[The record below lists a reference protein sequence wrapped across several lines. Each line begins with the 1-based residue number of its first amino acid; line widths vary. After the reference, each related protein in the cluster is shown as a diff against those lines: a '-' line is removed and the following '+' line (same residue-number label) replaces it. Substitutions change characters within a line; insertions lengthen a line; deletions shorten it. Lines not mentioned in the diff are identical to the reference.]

1 MGFLITLK
9 AVAFILACGAL
20 LGCIVA
26 GIAYLIQKADGYIG
40 IWLAVGLGMS
50 SLALL
55 VIGAAW
61 AAQNLL
67 H

>member
-1 MGFLITLK
+1 LK
-9 AVAFILACGAL
+9 AVAFVLACGAL

-26 GIAYLIQKADGYIG
+26 GIAYLIQKAEGYIG
-40 IWLAVGLGMS
+40 VGLAVGLGMS

>member
-1 MGFLITLK
+1 MGFLIALK
-9 AVAFILACGAL
+9 AVTFILACGAL

-40 IWLAVGLGMS
+40 VGLAVGLGMS

>member
-9 AVAFILACGAL
+9 AVAFVLACGAL

-40 IWLAVGLGMS
+40 VGLAVGLGMS

>member
-9 AVAFILACGAL
+9 AVAFVLACGAL

-26 GIAYLIQKADGYIG
+26 GIAYLVQKADGYIG
-40 IWLAVGLGMS
+40 VGLAVGLGMS

-55 VIGAAW
+55 VIEAAW

>member
-1 MGFLITLK
+1 MGFLIALK
-9 AVAFILACGAL
+9 AVAFVLACGAL

-40 IWLAVGLGMS
+40 VGLAVGLGMS

>member
-9 AVAFILACGAL
+9 AVALVLACGAL

-40 IWLAVGLGMS
+40 VGLAVGLGMS

>member
-1 MGFLITLK
+1 MGFLIALK
-9 AVAFILACGAL
+9 AVAFVLACGAL

-26 GIAYLIQKADGYIG
+26 GIAYLIQKADGYIEVG
-40 IWLAVGLGMS
+40 LAVGLGMS

>member
-1 MGFLITLK
+1 MGFLIALK
-9 AVAFILACGAL
+9 AVAFVLACGAL

-26 GIAYLIQKADGYIG
+26 GIAYLIQKAEGYIG
-40 IWLAVGLGMS
+40 IGLAVGLGMS

>member
-1 MGFLITLK
+1 MSFFIAFK
-9 AVAFILACGAL
+9 AVAFIIACGAL

-26 GIAYLIQKADGYIG
+26 GIAYLIQKAEGYIG
-40 IWLAVGLGMS
+40 IGIAVGLGMS

-55 VIGAAW
+55 VVVAAW
-61 AAQNLL
+61 AARNLL

>member
-9 AVAFILACGAL
+9 AVAFVLACGAL

-26 GIAYLIQKADGYIG
+26 GIAYLVQKADGYIG
-40 IWLAVGLGMS
+40 VGLAVGLGMS